1 MALENFRTI
10 ELIWDRV
17 NKSIIKTIK
26 TASSDTTGRYLSVK
40 ILDGGQEVTL
50 NNAKLQLYWEHPNF
64 NTSGTDDFDI
74 VNNGGLFKMTFS
86 NKMLTNIGEL
96 NAHLILTLSDE
107 KITSDGFPIEV
118 IKGSSSGV
126 VIPSSGESAA
136 IKAVYDAMEKL
147 NNFDSGPSIFMNT
160 LSELQTTYP
169 NGAAGVALVRETD
182 PAKIYVWTGS
192 AWEDFGNYQGIQIK
206 DDSVTRTKL
215 AKESVSE
222 EKTTFM
228 IKTDENI
235 SNNLFSGDYQI
246 GALSSLAPYTL
257 TNENVGSSRY
267 TVVPVKPNKTY
278 TVSKSNNTNYLRIG
292 TFGSSPEIGYVPL
305 RRIVATDIDETT
317 FMTESNEHYLVVVP
331 MATTDKNIPEW
342 LIIEEGSEPTQSH
355 ELDERYLPSSQ
366 KKRNELAET
375 NRMNLF
381 DGTWYK
387 GTLIG
392 SRPYELTDD
401 DTVNNVNIS
410 HMRYA
415 VIKLES
421 NSRYHISK
429 SSDTNYLRA
438 GLFESYP
445 EIGQAPNDFFEFR
458 NTLNASFR
466 TGNKIKY
473 AVIVAMAS
481 SDSKPPKNLF
491 VTKDGNSTSKFTL
504 NKEIMSNIFQDS
516 PLNLFN
522 NDYLPGTNTGNSP
535 HVLTD
540 DKNIIGQS
548 QYTVVRVSP
557 NKRYSI
563 SKSDD
568 TNFLRVT
575 SYTNYP
581 SIGNSP
587 NRMILGKDVNEDTV
601 VTGST
606 DNYLVITP
614 MSSSDAAPPTW
625 LMVEQNGSSTEPFVL
640 KENVKTKHSNRYMFT
655 DMVSNFKKTTE
666 TYFSEA
672 DIGRN
677 TSDRVGALYAKW
689 DELVAYAP
697 DYVTKE
703 FLWNDASGELPVYR
717 YKFKP
722 DPPAVVARNNR
733 FEATSDLNPFRVLAV
748 ALIHGHEWRVANQV
762 LGFFSDLTKE
772 WAGNEALTALRWN
785 IEFDVIPIYSPWGYQ
800 NGTRGNSNGVD
811 LNQNLTTDFIIQDEG
826 SNYYSGLEA
835 LSEDENKNFDEY
847 LDTLPYKYDF
857 GIDFHSAND
866 YTRSLYTV
874 AFKTSDF
881 EVRRMCAG
889 VSQQMTGYVYNKFP
903 DIFGTDNVN
912 QTSIVAEIDDRAR
925 MYQFLSY
932 KGIPSTIYETAT
944 SKNEFTPEVID
955 DISVTTIG
963 NLCLAAIRNL

>member
-1 MALENFRTI
+1 MEYPFKNLLPLDEVLEREGYYKDWTHLDPEVFYSLTQI
-10 ELIWDRV
+10 SEY
-17 NKSIIKTIK
+17 IKTKGYGVDVRLLI
-26 TASSDTTGRYLSVK
+26 A
-40 ILDGGQEVTL
+40 
-50 NNAKLQLYWEHPNF
+50 QLAEHFSLKVSQINEIEEF
-64 NTSGTDDFDI
+64 
-74 VNNGGLFKMTFS
+74 FK
-86 NKMLTNIGEL
+86 
-96 NAHLILTLSDE
+96 DE
-107 KITSDGFPIEV
+107 G
-118 IKGSSSGV
+118 
-126 VIPSSGESAA
+126 
-136 IKAVYDAMEKL
+136 
-147 NNFDSGPSIFMNT
+147 
-160 LSELQTTYP
+160 
-169 NGAAGVALVRETD
+169 
-182 PAKIYVWTGS
+182 
-192 AWEDFGNYQGIQIK
+192 
-206 DDSVTRTKL
+206 VTRPKL
-215 AKESVSE
+215 AKESVSAD
-222 EKTTFM
+222 KTTF
-228 IKTDENI
+228 ITKTDKNI
-235 SNNLFSGDYQI
+235 FSGEYQK
-246 GALSSLAPYTL
+246 GALSSPRPYTL
-257 TNENVGSSRY
+257 IDQGVGNSQY
-267 TVVPVKPNKTY
+267 TVAPVEPNTTY
-278 TVSKSNNTNYLRIG
+278 TVSKSDDTNYLRIG
-292 TFGSSPEIGYVPL
+292 TFGSYPEIGDVPL

-317 FMTESNEHYLVVVP
+317 FMTDSNEHYLVVVP
-331 MATTDKNIPEW
+331 MATSDESIPEW
-342 LIIEEGSEPTQSH
+342 LMIEEGSQSTQSY
-355 ELDERYLPSSQ
+355 ELEERYLPLSQ
-366 KKRNELAET
+366 KERNELAET

-381 DGTWYK
+381 DGSWHK
-387 GTLIG
+387 GTFIG
-392 SRPYELTDD
+392 SAPYELTDD
-401 DTVNNVNIS
+401 DIINYVNLS

-415 VIKLES
+415 VIELES

-429 SSDTNYLRA
+429 SNDTNYLRV

-445 EIGQAPNDFFEFR
+445 EIGQSPNDFFEFR
-458 NTLNASFR
+458 NTLKASFR
-466 TGNKIKY
+466 TGDTTKY

-481 SDSKPPKNLF
+481 SDSKPPNSLI

-504 NKEIMSNIFQDS
+504 NKEVMSNAFQDS

-522 NDYLPGTNTGNSP
+522 NNYLPGTNRGNPP

-548 QYTVVRVSP
+548 QYTVVKVAP
-557 NKRYSI
+557 NRRYSI

-587 NRMILGKDVNEDTV
+587 NRMILGKDVNEGTV
-601 VTGST
+601 VTEDA

-614 MSSSDAAPPTW
+614 MSSSDVAPPAW
-625 LMVEQNGSSTEPFVL
+625 LMVEQNGSPTEPFVL

-666 TYFSEA
+666 TYFSES

-689 DELVAYAP
+689 DELVTYAP

-703 FLWNDASGELPVYR
+703 FLWYDDSGEFPVYR

-722 DPPAVVARNNR
+722 DPPAVVARNDR

-772 WAGNEALTALRWN
+772 WTGNEALTALRWN

-811 LNQNLTTDFIIQDEG
+811 LNQNLTTDFIVQDEG

-889 VSQQMTGYVYNKFP
+889 VSQQMTGYVYNKFS

-912 QTSIVAEIDDRAR
+912 QTSIVAETDDRAR

-955 DISVTTIG
+955 DISITTIG
-963 NLCLAAIRNL
+963 NLCLAALRNL